1 MNTRGEQL
9 EQHEILKA
17 WLMEPLSGVDSAE
30 FSAIWDA
37 CSDMSGYVQ
46 MRFDMSARETLFG

>member
-17 WLMEPLSGVDSAE
+17 WLMEPLSGSDSAR
-30 FSAIWDA
+30 FARIWDA
-37 CSDMSGYVQ
+37 CSDMG
-46 MRFDMSARETLFG
+46 RLMSSALT